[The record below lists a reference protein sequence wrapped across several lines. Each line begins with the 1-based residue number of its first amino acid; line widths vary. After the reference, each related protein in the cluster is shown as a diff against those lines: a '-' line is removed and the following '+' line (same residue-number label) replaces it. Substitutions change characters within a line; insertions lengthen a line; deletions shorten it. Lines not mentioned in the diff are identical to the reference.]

1 VPLTAL
7 IETTPCGLEEEVVSL
22 FEQLRIPVLRYVL
35 SFRIPVAD
43 AEEVVQEV
51 FLALFR
57 HLQHGRSCDN
67 LQGWIFKV
75 AHNSALKQRSRTRR
89 QAEHFSY
96 LPVYSDAPADSS
108 PGPEE
113 RLAATQRR
121 QRLLAVVRA
130 LPEQDQWCLSLRAEG
145 LRYREI
151 AGVLGM
157 SLGSVANALSR
168 AVSRLTRAEEFDV

>member
-1 VPLTAL
+1 MTAL
-7 IETTPCGLEEEVVSL
+7 IETAPCSLEEEVVSL
-22 FEQLRIPVLRYVL
+22 FGQLRRPVLRYVL
-35 SFRIPVAD
+35 SFHIPVAD
-43 AEEVVQEV
+43 AEEIVQEV

-57 HLQHGRSCDN
+57 HLRQGRSRAN

-75 AHNSALKQRSRTRR
+75 AHNSALKQRIRSRRY
-89 QAEHFSY
+89 AEQFSY

-113 RLAATQRR
+113 RMAATERR
-121 QRLLAVVRA
+121 QRLLALVRA

-151 AGVLGM
+151 ARVLGM

-168 AVSRLTRAEEFDV
+168 ALSRLTRAEEFDVW